1 MWWVAALCCGVF
13 ISSILWWFFFL
24 WYIPFWWDFIIS
36 PCYLY
41 LPPFYLKILNIY
53 LLIFL
58 VMFLAPESLSP
69 KINHPYFCD
78 KNLLIFCRKGN
89 NFCILP
95 QQWLPL
101 QTEEVNSLSHG
112 GNASDIQVPIKML
125 AIRCPVMIKMLLMRY
140 TFIKCPI
147 CLTDF
152 LIWQNYRF
160 LVRCP
165 LSWYLNENGLS
176 MFLSV
181 SFSFL
186 EHSTNVIFLLNRYF
200 T

>member
-89 NFCILP
+89 NFCVLP